1 LRQEQNGTNPRKE
14 GHVTKGIEKVN
25 AEVDVSVF
33 SMAHPRESLQGDDIF
48 LVRSGR
54 KRKKQKTKQ
63 QQKKKHQRS
72 SISFLMEHLLCMG
85 LKLKMSSSREREGA
99 CN

>member
-1 LRQEQNGTNPRKE
+1 MRQEQNGTNPRKE

-25 AEVDVSVF
+25 AEVDISVF

-63 QQKKKHQRS
+63 NKKKTPEIFNFPPYGTPIMYGPQAENEFFKRARR
-72 SISFLMEHLLCMG
+72 G
-85 LKLKMSSSREREGA
+85 L
-99 CN
+99 

>member
-1 LRQEQNGTNPRKE
+1 MRQEQNGTNPRKE

-54 KRKKQKTKQ
+54 KRKKHNGLSVM
-63 QQKKKHQRS
+63 KKGRTGDAR
-72 SISFLMEHLLCMG
+72 MERNNLI
-85 LKLKMSSSREREGA
+85 
-99 CN
+99 